1 MEDNK
6 KICPFC
12 GAEINKD
19 AKKCRFCNNWLDE
32 EIKCPYCAETIKAS
46 AKKCRFCGEWL
57 DNEHYESMS
66 KKTTDEKGS
75 KEKFIRF
82 NFLQNQKINLAFGW
96 VVLSVVIFLVI
107 VMVFF
112 ITHIPS
118 CKSRGMQEKLKE
130 YLTSNYSDMG
140 EISLDKASAHKIK
153 RIEKGYA
160 CSINATIDN
169 APTHIEYSYKKVSLS
184 EYDINAKFV
193 LPNCFDSSVKTLLS
207 DLIKGYDGYNIKNN
221 TSGVYT
227 NNEAQNNYDKD
238 SITYSCAAEATLT
251 SKPGK
256 AYLLNSW
263 DYDDATRTIKCNVDY
278 RTFFCKN
285 GYTTCVGLN
294 DIYGCKYKDDK

>member
-19 AKKCRFCNNWLDE
+19 AKKCRFCNNWIDE
-32 EIKCPYCAETIKAS
+32 QIKCPYCAETIKSS
-46 AKKCRFCGEWL
+46 ARKCRFCGEWL
-57 DNEHYESMS
+57 DKEHHE
-66 KKTTDEKGS
+66 GG
-75 KEKFIRF
+75 KEKTF
-82 NFLQNQKINLAFGW
+82 NDIIFKRENINFKILPKTILGW
-96 VVLSVVIFLVI
+96 GGILVGIVSVIF
-107 VMVFF
+107 VFAF
-112 ITHIPS
+112 INYIPS
-118 CKSRGMQEKLKE
+118 CKSQGMQEKLKE
-130 YLTSNYSDMG
+130 YLLTSNSSDIG
-140 EISLDKASAHKIK
+140 DISLDKASAHKLK

-160 CSINATIDN
+160 CSINATIDD
-169 APTHIEYSYKKVSLS
+169 APAHIEYSYKKVSLN

-193 LPNCFDSSVKTLLS
+193 LPNCFDSSVKTLLNS
-207 DLIKGYDGYNIKNN
+207 LIKDYDGYNIKNN
-221 TSGVYT
+221 TSEVYT

-238 SITYSCAAEATLT
+238 SGTYSCSAEATLV
-251 SKPGK
+251 SKPGR

-263 DYDDATRTIKCNVDY
+263 DYDEATRTIKCNVDY